1 MSDITSS
8 ISALAGSAPPPEGV
22 PLDDDDDDAEISEAT
37 PEKVGE
43 TIHVTAKTLPLFCL
57 KQGLRRKESAFQLD
71 PWIALS
77 LTLDGRDKIT
87 KVLQYSAR
95 FLAWWLAGRQAER
108 FQALKTSLT
117 VSRKAYRLGRA
128 LVEYYKL
135 RSLGLMKTVGWHL
148 QQTLESSL
156 DGGCISNLAKEDGTT
171 TAAQKSVSREG
182 FFYRSLSHM
191 AYGNF
196 YRPLV
201 SLVSA
206 AMMRGQDMSDVLCH
220 PLWKIMGSAT
230 KMVGL
235 FGFWTGDNV
244 GFLTSSGLFDDLT
257 TDMAT
262 RMARRKQIETVASK
276 TANRFYFCGAL
287 AGLLVNLKSYWDHR
301 VGTLQRLQ
309 QDLLKMEDDDRSCTV
324 LKLEKAKEQEFVLF
338 VSLLKSCCDVLV
350 FSNNPGIDLWEK
362 FYGRKLHD
370 GVHCVGGLLSAS
382 AVLYDNFPNSKQ
394 PT

>member
-1 MSDITSS
+1 
-8 ISALAGSAPPPEGV
+8 
-22 PLDDDDDDAEISEAT
+22 
-37 PEKVGE
+37 
-43 TIHVTAKTLPLFCL
+43 
-57 KQGLRRKESAFQLD
+57 
-71 PWIALS
+71 
-77 LTLDGRDKIT
+77 
-87 KVLQYSAR
+87 VLQYSAR